1 VGPVEDDE
9 ENESLKSRNRCSTP
23 AGTKTWSSAA
33 IRLRAPVDL
42 DLSCAG
48 EHHVDLVERVRRLRV
63 GGWREE
69 DVDTKLEPRRLVD
82 HLVAAPGGL

>member
-1 VGPVEDDE
+1 MLDAGGYEDLVVGRD
-9 ENESLKSRNRCSTP
+9 TP
-23 AGTKTWSSAA
+23 AGT
-33 IRLRAPVDL
+33 VDL